1 MARVTVEGS
10 ATPCVDLPT
19 GERKTVEYSRGVRER
34 IRRGFYVVVSGPVED
49 ESVAALDAE
58 RVHVAALPAPVEIDP
73 TTLLEVTPEPEPEP
87 APEPDPVDPP
97 ARNASRPKWA
107 AFLTSQR
114 IVFTDQDGRDD
125 LIALWDNTH
134 GVG

>member
-1 MARVTVEGS
+1 M
-10 ATPCVDLPT
+10 DLPT

-34 IRRGFYVVVSGPVED
+34 IRRGFYVLVSGPVED

-58 RVHVAALPAPVEIDP
+58 PVNVVSLPAPVVIDP

-87 APEPDPVDPP
+87 EPEPVDPP
-97 ARNASRPKWA
+97 ARNASRAKWA
-107 AFLTSQR
+107 AFLTSQG
-114 IVFTDQDGRDD
+114 VAFTDDDGRDD